1 MNPRG
6 IYIEINRRI
15 PGEKEEALTV
25 MVERSREG
33 KGREGKGRGNKNE

>member
-15 PGEKEEALTV
+15 PGEKEEGFTV

-33 KGREGKGRGNKNE
+33 KGREGGIKMNER